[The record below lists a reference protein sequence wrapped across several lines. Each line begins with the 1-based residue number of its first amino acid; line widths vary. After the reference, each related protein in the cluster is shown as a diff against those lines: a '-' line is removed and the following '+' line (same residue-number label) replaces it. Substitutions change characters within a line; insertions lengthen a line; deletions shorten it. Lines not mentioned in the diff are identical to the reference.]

1 VSDDRQC
8 SGCPVRDL
16 GTIWPPGD
24 PRDPWRRWPDVF
36 AELVDLFGPAM
47 MNRSSRTR
55 LRIERLIRHYSDVQ
69 RSKAGLCTRRR
80 SRVCHDLILDA
91 VRHARTAP
99 TKADRYAYITQALR
113 RLVNDEE
120 THALMLAT
128 RPPVTQAAP
137 DLSTFRLPEVP
148 AA

>member
-1 VSDDRQC
+1 MSDHPC

-16 GTIWPPGD
+16 GHIFPKGD
-24 PRDPWRRWPDVF
+24 LRDPWRRWPDVF
-36 AELVDLFGPAM
+36 AALVDLFGPAM

-55 LRIERLIRHYSDVQ
+55 LRVERLIRHYSDVQ
-69 RSKAGLCTRRR
+69 RSKTGLCTRRR

-91 VRHARTAP
+91 VRHGFSAP
-99 TKADRYAYITQALR
+99 TKAERYAYVQQALK

-137 DLSTFRLPEVP
+137 DLSSFRLPEGP